1 MDAPLAQCT
10 REEQR
15 AVVRFLWSEGSSGTK
30 IHQRLLAQ
38 YGDNALSKTTVY
50 EWIEKFK
57 TGRTS
62 VKHAEGAGRPSTST
76 SKEKIEQA
84 QQMILANRRI
94 TIDEVAQSLQIS
106 FGSAQEIIHEIL
118 GYNKVSARW
127 VPRQL
132 TEEHKRRRMEICQT
146 LLNRYN
152 NEGEAFLSRIVTGDE
167 SWVHHYSP
175 ETNLFAPLKDAL
187 RGRKFSSDESVQ
199 KAVHQWLCDQ
209 PKTFFSDGI
218 YKLVDRWNKC
228 IEMGGDYVE
237 K

>member
-76 SKEKIEQA
+76 SEEKIEQA
-84 QQMILANRRI
+84 QQMILEA
-94 TIDEVAQSLQIS
+94 
-106 FGSAQEIIHEIL
+106 IL
-118 GYNKVSARW
+118 GLFWRIFWKKGVQST
-127 VPRQL
+127 VQVIV
-132 TEEHKRRRMEICQT
+132 IC
-146 LLNRYN
+146 
-152 NEGEAFLSRIVTGDE
+152 
-167 SWVHHYSP
+167 
-175 ETNLFAPLKDAL
+175 
-187 RGRKFSSDESVQ
+187 
-199 KAVHQWLCDQ
+199 
-209 PKTFFSDGI
+209 
-218 YKLVDRWNKC
+218 
-228 IEMGGDYVE
+228 
-237 K
+237 

>member
-38 YGDNALSKTTVY
+38 YGDNALSKTMVY

-76 SKEKIEQA
+76 SEEKIEQA
-84 QQMILANRRI
+84 QQMILANQRI

-167 SWVHHYSP
+167 SWVYHYSP
-175 ETNLFAPLKDAL
+175 ETKRQSLEWKHPFPTIIFLPHSKMHYGVVNFLLMNQCKKRCINGCVTSQKL
-187 RGRKFSSDESVQ
+187 SSQMAFIS
-199 KAVHQWLCDQ
+199 L
-209 PKTFFSDGI
+209 
-218 YKLVDRWNKC
+218 
-228 IEMGGDYVE
+228 
-237 K
+237 

>member
-76 SKEKIEQA
+76 SEEKIEQA

-94 TIDEVAQSLQIS
+94 TIDEVAQS
-106 FGSAQEIIHEIL
+106 
-118 GYNKVSARW
+118 
-127 VPRQL
+127 
-132 TEEHKRRRMEICQT
+132 C
-146 LLNRYN
+146 
-152 NEGEAFLSRIVTGDE
+152 SR
-167 SWVHHYSP
+167 
-175 ETNLFAPLKDAL
+175 LFCS
-187 RGRKFSSDESVQ
+187 R
-199 KAVHQWLCDQ
+199 
-209 PKTFFSDGI
+209 
-218 YKLVDRWNKC
+218 
-228 IEMGGDYVE
+228 
-237 K
+237 